1 MYKNVVINSISLQN
15 FKGIRDLTV
24 NFGERQTTISGRNA
38 SGKTTIFD
46 AFTWCLFG
54 KDSQGRSDTTNGGF
68 MVKTVNE
75 KGDPI
80 PYLEHSV
87 TVELCVNGQQVILT
101 RELVEEWGTTRGSSE
116 QRFKGNTTHYYV
128 DGVEVNASK
137 GENNYE
143 SVINDI
149 IPENLFRQLTN
160 PAYFPNLPWKEQR
173 DLLLS
178 ISGDVTLADIAEAE
192 NSKRLS
198 AIVDE
203 IGGKNVDDYRKQL
216 ATSRKHIEEEMK
228 LIPARISGIQMAMPK
243 AYNYVQIEKDIAAHQ
258 ATLSGIESEM
268 LDAASAERKKYEA
281 IQGKQQQ
288 IYAKQSRQNEIV
300 NAAKEKAKAEY
311 YEANTKRREAL
322 ARIDVLRQKN
332 LDVIARTSEAKNQIA
347 SERKRQEQK
356 LEELQKQRFDLLM
369 KWQTRNAE
377 VYVENVIGDCIKCP
391 LCSDIDC
398 RNEYLLKN
406 EADTQ
411 ARAAEAWHAKQ
422 EQDLQAITAEGR
434 ELNSQIENIQSR
446 IDSLIKDEENIVEQG
461 AKDQDAI
468 SAELKQ
474 LHAYVQATPE
484 QAPTSVVPTDI
495 PEWVELQHDIA
506 VITSEIE
513 EQRSRDVA
521 PDTTEIQKRKA
532 ETTAII
538 DELKQQLSTRQQI
551 HDAEAKIANEQAR
564 LQELANQKADLE
576 NKEMATEMLIHKQ
589 SEEIERRVN
598 SLFQLVQFRMFE
610 KQANG
615 GERPTCIAMVDGVR
629 YGDLN
634 SAMKTN
640 AGLDII
646 NTFCAFSE
654 TLAPIFI
661 DNAEGV
667 NELHNTNSQIVRLVV
682 TDKPL
687 MITTDSEL

>member
-1 MYKNVVINSISLQN
+1 MYKEVILKSISLEN
-15 FKGIRDLTV
+15 FKGIKDLTV
-24 NFGERQTTISGRNA
+24 NFDERSTTISGRNA

-54 KDSQGRSDTTNGGF
+54 KDSSGRSDTTNGGF
-68 MVKTVNE
+68 MVKTVAADGE
-75 KGDPI
+75 VI
-80 PYLEHSV
+80 PHLEHSV
-87 TVELCVNGQQVILT
+87 TVELCVNGRNIIFT
-101 RELVEEWGTTRGSSE
+101 RQLVEEWGTTRGQSE
-116 QRFKGNTTHYYV
+116 LRFKGNTTHYYV

-137 GENNYE
+137 GEGNFE
-143 SVINDI
+143 SAVNDI

-173 DLLLS
+173 DLLLA
-178 ISGDVTLADIAEAE
+178 ISGDVTLSDIAEAE

-198 AIVDE
+198 VIVDE
-203 IGGKNVDDYRKQL
+203 ISGKNVDDYRKQL
-216 ATSRKHIEEEMK
+216 ATSRKHIEDEMK

-243 AYNYVQIEKDIAAHQ
+243 AYNYVQIEKDLAEHQ
-258 ATLSGIESEM
+258 SVLNGIETEM

-322 ARIDVLRQKN
+322 ARIDVLRKKN

-356 LEELQKQRFDLLM
+356 LEELQKQRTDLLM

-391 LCSDIDC
+391 LCSDIAC

-422 EQDLQAITAEGR
+422 EQDLQAITAEGV
-434 ELNSQIENIQSR
+434 ELNEKINFTQSR
-446 IDSLIKDEENIVEQG
+446 IESLRLDEENIVELG

-484 QAPTSVVPTDI
+484 QEAATVTATDI

-513 EQRSRDVA
+513 DQRSRDVVI
-521 PDTTEIQKRKA
+521 DTTELQKRKA
-532 ETTAII
+532 AEAAII

-551 HDAEAKIANEQAR
+551 HDAEAKIADEQAR
-564 LQELANQKADLE
+564 LQELANQKAEFE
-576 NKEMATEMLIHKQ
+576 NKEMAVEMLVHKQ

-598 SLFQLVQFRMFE
+598 SLFQKVQFRMFE
-610 KQANG
+610 KQTNG

-646 NTFCAFSE
+646 NTFCAYSE

-667 NELHNTNSQIVRLVV
+667 NELQYTNSQIIRLVV
-682 TDKPL
+682 SNEPL
-687 MITTDSEL
+687 TVKEG